1 MPKYSKN
8 QTLKKTSSAET
19 SMKNARKGSAK
30 RRATQMPTISENYGS
45 VVTPSPS
52 LAMRRQ
58 TTNYSRAKSIE
69 SVANMIEGER
79 IDTIESE
86 TNKHDG
92 NWYELRLPGRF
103 PDRRAYHSSFI
114 IDDK

>member
-1 MPKYSKN
+1 
-8 QTLKKTSSAET
+8 
-19 SMKNARKGSAK
+19 MKNARKGSAK
-30 RRATQMPTISENYGS
+30 RRATAMPTISENYGS
-45 VVTPSPS
+45 VVTASPA
-52 LAMRRQ
+52 LAVRRQ

-69 SVANMIEGER
+69 SVANMIDGER

-86 TNKHDG
+86 TINKHDG